1 MGDLLTARRHFDR
14 AMTIKNGQGCVAALP
29 EFVAATEADPSMA
42 DAWLGR
48 IACGDRDL
56 ASLKQLNA
64 HSEWLHRETTR
75 IGRTLAAEVQ
85 LGPSIGNHGDRR
97 ISGGAGAVVGV
108 DDRGGVCE
116 GRCPVS
122 KPRAIGFVAQ
132 LPVASAGSGVPD
144 VRHAAMARR
153 VVDGR
158 RGSAATG
165 DRHAGGDRVDLCAGS
180 PTAGIVR
187 RQHAG
192 IPGGRC
198 QRAAAS
204 GDLAAQRGQGVW
216 RG

>member
-1 MGDLLTARRHFDR
+1 MSRMVDTMGDLLTARRHFDR

-85 LGPSIGNHGDRR
+85 LGPSIGITVTDA
-97 ISGGAGAVVGV
+97 SQVGLALSSALTIA
-108 DDRGGVCE
+108 GGVCE

-180 PTAGIVR
+180 PRRGPSRAG
-187 RQHAG
+187 G
-192 IPGGRC
+192 EWPWTGWTG
-198 QRAAAS
+198 
-204 GDLAAQRGQGVW
+204 W
-216 RG
+216 T